1 MNRKTKFTLGSA
13 LIVAAVGALIY
24 GAVRETSAYFVTMD
38 EYARNPAQHAGQ
50 PLRLAGRVA
59 DGSVKWDPKT
69 LDLEFLVRPIPPR
82 KDGEGAAADP
92 GAIQSAAADVAGD
105 RADIANATLPVRYN
119 GILPDMF
126 AAGRDVIVEGRV
138 EDGVFHA
145 KALLTTCPS
154 KYEAERKG
162 ETEAGGAPANAGG
175 EVRLAPPTGL
185 DAPTSAD
192 AGAQT
197 DAATQAAEPHATA
210 PGTPGD
216 PDVKPRDGELLWAD
230 LA

>member
-1 MNRKTKFTLGSA
+1 LNRKTKFMLGSA

-38 EYARNPAQHAGQ
+38 EYARNPAQHEGQ

-69 LDLEFLVRPIPPR
+69 LDLEFVVRPIPPR
-82 KDGEGAAADP
+82 KDGGAAGDAAPIPNAVNDAGGAAAT
-92 GAIQSAAADVAGD
+92 
-105 RADIANATLPVRYN
+105 ANATLPVRYN

-138 EDGVFHA
+138 ESGVFQA

-154 KYEAERKG
+154 KYEAERKDV
-162 ETEAGGAPANAGG
+162 EAGSAPATEGDQAQ
-175 EVRLAPPTGL
+175 VAPPGAAGEAQSPQAATGVAP
-185 DAPTSAD
+185 DAPGADSSAN
-192 AGAQT
+192 
-197 DAATQAAEPHATA
+197 ETA
-210 PGTPGD
+210 PD
-216 PDVKPRDGELLWAD
+216 HDAKPNDGELLWAD

>member
-1 MNRKTKFTLGSA
+1 VNRKTKFMLGSA

-38 EYARNPAQHAGQ
+38 EYARNPAQHEGQ

-69 LDLEFLVRPIPPR
+69 LDLEFVVRPIPPR
-82 KDGEGAAADP
+82 KDAAAPGDAAPVPNAASEAGDGAAP
-92 GAIQSAAADVAGD
+92 T
-105 RADIANATLPVRYN
+105 ANATLPVRYN

-138 EDGVFHA
+138 ENGVFHA

-162 ETEAGGAPANAGG
+162 GVEAGSAPNGEGDQARVAPPGGAGEPQPPQASAGPGTTTADSPANGA
-175 EVRLAPPTGL
+175 APDQ
-185 DAPTSAD
+185 DA
-192 AGAQT
+192 
-197 DAATQAAEPHATA
+197 
-210 PGTPGD
+210 
-216 PDVKPRDGELLWAD
+216 KPNDGELLWAD